1 MLAHGICA
9 NRGNAVTEPPVHV
22 TTDEVHAHAHRTG
35 HSKLDLII
43 AIAAI
48 FISAVSL
55 AVAIEHGRTERELV
69 AANTWPYLQRILNN
83 EYDGKRTIA
92 IGVSNDGV
100 GPAKIKSVE
109 MLFDGKPVASGV
121 DLLRRCCG
129 LDTGK
134 PIPPQLPGGFESS
147 IVDETVL
154 RSGQDNPMLK
164 FHEAE
169 GSSPVVDRLRGQ
181 LLKISFKAC
190 YCSTL
195 DQCWTSDL
203 RITAIKPVSECP
215 VPEHPFDPNGR

>member
-1 MLAHGICA
+1 MADETPA
-9 NRGNAVTEPPVHV
+9 SPRNR
-22 TTDEVHAHAHRTG
+22 
-35 HSKLDLII
+35 LDLIL
-43 AIAAI
+43 AICAI

-55 AVAIEHGRTERELV
+55 VVAIQQSHTERSLV
-69 AANTWPYLQRILNN
+69 AADTWPYLQRILNN
-83 EYDGKRTIA
+83 EYDGQRTIA
-92 IGVSNDGV
+92 IGISNDGV

-109 MLFDGKPVASGV
+109 MFYDGKPVTSGI
-121 DLLRRCCG
+121 DLLRQCCG

-134 PIPPQLPGGFESS
+134 PIPPQLPGGYESS

-154 RSGQDNPMLK
+154 RAGQDNPMLK

-169 GSSPVVDRLRGQ
+169 GTSPVVDRLRGS

-203 RITAIKPVSECP
+203 RTTAITPVAECRP
-215 VPEHPFDPNGR
+215 PEHPFDPNGR